1 MEKRAEGVKKKLD
14 LSNLDDLREY
24 ERNQKKLQRARE
36 TPEQREL
43 RLQKAR
49 EYKATYQRKST
60 PKEKA
65 ATRERVAAIRANWTD
80 EQIAKNREA
89 TRKRMA
95 DLRNRRRAEAEN
107 TADAE
112 K

>member
-1 MEKRAEGVKKKLD
+1 MKKKLN

-24 ERNQKKLQRARE
+24 ERNQKRVQRARE
-36 TPEQREL
+36 TPEQREV

-49 EYKATYQRKST
+49 EYKATYKRKPT
-60 PKEKA
+60 PKEKEE
-65 ATRERVAAIRANWTD
+65 TRERVAAIRANWTD

-95 DLRNRRRAEAEN
+95 DLRSRRRVD
-107 TADAE
+107 TE
-112 K
+112 KTTDEEK